1 MNEYDDELETDQS
14 FSSEGIYTNDSSEEE
29 VVLYALETISKVE
42 ALFQAYQRVWG
53 DND

>member
-1 MNEYDDELETDQS
+1 
-14 FSSEGIYTNDSSEEE
+14 
-29 VVLYALETISKVE
+29 VLYALETISKVE